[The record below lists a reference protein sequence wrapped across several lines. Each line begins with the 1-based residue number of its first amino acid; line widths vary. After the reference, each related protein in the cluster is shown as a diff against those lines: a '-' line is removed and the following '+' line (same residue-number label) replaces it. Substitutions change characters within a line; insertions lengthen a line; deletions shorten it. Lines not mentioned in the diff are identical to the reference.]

1 VTGSSP
7 ASAFGTQGPRFAVTV
22 GTDHHPFDRLI
33 GWINDWLGQHPE
45 RIGAFAVQ
53 WGSASV
59 EPVCPG
65 QRFLDAGQLDA
76 MLDDADVIIC
86 HGGPGSMADA
96 WARGQMPI
104 AVPRLRRLGEVVDDH
119 QVAFCRKLA
128 GQGRIRL
135 AEDPAVL
142 ADLLD
147 EAIRDR
153 APFRVNGSPADVGAA
168 VARFGTLVDE
178 LMSRPRRRRPLLYR
192 AGPPPR
198 RPQADADRPAGTD
211 DCLPEPLPAA
221 STNRRSSTSASSG
234 RTGMAHEEP
243 E

>member
-1 VTGSSP
+1 MT
-7 ASAFGTQGPRFAVTV
+7 GPRFAVTV

-45 RIGAFAVQ
+45 RTGAFAVQ

-65 QRFLDAGQLDA
+65 QRFLDASQLDA

-96 WARGQMPI
+96 WARGQVPI

-119 QVAFCRKLA
+119 QVDFCRKLA
-128 GQGRIRL
+128 GLGRIRL
-135 AEDPAVL
+135 AEDPAAL

-153 APFRVNGSPADVGAA
+153 APFRLSGSPADVAAA
-168 VARFGTLVDE
+168 VARFGTLADE

-192 AGPPPR
+192 ARPPRR

-221 STNRRSSTSASSG
+221 STNRHSSTPARIG
-234 RTGMAHEEP
+234 RTGMAHEEQ